1 MTIRK
6 INVLTGEVTTVQGDA
21 PSFGPTLEQKRAAA
35 KLPRDQFLIAVAAM
49 GVITE
54 AVAEEASTGAWPS
67 AFDTFL
73 SGLTVAQRITA
84 KATWADGGDV
94 RRTNP
99 ILALIA
105 ADQEVTDAQLDTLFG
120 IS

>member
-1 MTIRK
+1 MTI
-6 INVLTGEVTTVQGDA
+6 IQNTAPDPADVLA
-21 PSFGPTLEQKRAAA
+21 QKRAAA
-35 KLPRDQFLIAVAAM
+35 TLPRDQFLIAVADM
-49 GVITE
+49 GIITE

-94 RRTNP
+94 RRNNP

-105 ADQEVTDAQLDTLFG
+105 EDQEVTDAQLDTLFG